1 MKTII
6 VFSHLRWGTVF
17 DRPQQ
22 IMTRLARNYKIIY
35 VEEPVQTG
43 DVYIASTQVAPNV
56 MALVPHTV
64 GNGLG
69 FNDAQMAVIG
79 PMLKAWLIYHADVE
93 DGYGFWFY
101 TPQAL
106 PMKDAFGP
114 EFIVFD
120 IMDEFVPSPSLVKD
134 RETELIRIA
143 DVVIAEG
150 PSLTRANLEA
160 RPDILSLPSGV
171 DADHYSPTRVS
182 EAEAAAR
189 KVDSLQH
196 HIPHPRL
203 GYFGTINER
212 IDLDLLTEITSTDP
226 RWHVVMVGP
235 FEGIDPAD
243 VPQHQNLHWLGAL
256 PYSLLPKMAHGWD
269 ACLIPFKEND
279 STLLGSPTKTLEYLA
294 AEKPV
299 ISTAVPDVVE
309 LYGNVVRVGAS
320 QDEFIAGIRASLA
333 ETDQEKA
340 DRIFAGNAIVN
351 AHSWDDVV
359 ETIHQAIVTATN

>member
-22 IMTRLARNYKIIY
+22 IMTRLAHNYKIIY
-35 VEEPVQTG
+35 VEEPVCTG
-43 DVYIASTQVAPNV
+43 DVYIAATQVAPNV
-56 MALVPHTV
+56 KVLVPHTV
-64 GNGLG
+64 ENGLG

-79 PMLKAWLIYHADVE
+79 PMLKSWLIYHADVE

-106 PMKDAFGP
+106 PLKDAFGP
-114 EFIVFD
+114 EFLVFD
-120 IMDEFVPSPSLVKD
+120 IMDEFIPSPSIVKD

-143 DVVIAEG
+143 DIVIAEG
-150 PSLTRANLEA
+150 PSLTRANIEA

-171 DADHYSPTRVS
+171 DAVHYSPTRVS

-203 GYFGTINER
+203 GYFGTINDR
-212 IDLDLLTEITSTDP
+212 IDIDLITEITSTDP

-235 FEGIDPAD
+235 FEGLDPSD
-243 VPQHQNLHWLGAL
+243 IPQRQNLHWLGAQ
-256 PYSLLPKMAHGWD
+256 PYSLLPKMVHGWD
-269 ACLIPFKEND
+269 VCLIPFNVDD
-279 STLLGSPTKTLEYLA
+279 STVLCSPTKTLEYLA

-299 ISTAVPDVVE
+299 VSTGVPDVVE
-309 LYGNVVRVGAS
+309 LYGNVVTVGTDHDA
-320 QDEFIAGIRASLA
+320 FIEGIKTALA

-340 DRIFAGNAIVN
+340 DRISAARLVIDASNWNDI
-351 AHSWDDVV
+351 V
-359 ETIHQAIVTATN
+359 ETIHQAIMTATN